1 MADRTGWI
9 KDKVTHS
16 LGVTESMFN
25 ELLERQGPDGKTYW
39 ESLNAFLDHEDET
52 ESVAMFYT
60 HEEVVGGP
68 EGRTLRTYRQM
79 LLLVPRVAWLPRM
92 SCPAAEPLHY
102 RVCPQMLR

>member
-39 ESLNAFLDHEDET
+39 ESLSAFLDHEDET

-68 EGRTLRTYRQM
+68 EGRPLIRTQRTNSQM
-79 LLLVPRVAWLPRM
+79 LLLAPRSM
-92 SCPAAEPLHY
+92 AAACHVLSG
-102 RVCPQMLR
+102 C

>member
-25 ELLERQGPDGKTYW
+25 ELLERQGPDGKSYW
-39 ESLNAFLDHEDET
+39 ESLNAFLDHEDAA

-60 HEEVVGGP
+60 HEEVVGGGP
-68 EGRTLRTYRQM
+68 EGK
-79 LLLVPRVAWLPRM
+79 LLPHPTHNSLCVYMPCSW
-92 SCPAAEPLHY
+92 SPA
-102 RVCPQMLR
+102 